1 MELDAFWLTIT
12 KIYAGV
18 MIVVMVALTAG
29 LIFLGV
35 KVSRLLDRALRL
47 LGLATDKAEETAET
61 ITRSTNRIVE
71 QAERTAASAEEK
83 IERATANFEQ
93 ASEAVKRAALGKVGS
108 VAALMVGVV
117 KGLGG
122 AGGAKQPPDDGDT
135 GH

>member
-18 MIVVMVALTAG
+18 MIVVTVALTAG
-29 LIFLGV
+29 LILLGV
-35 KVSRLLDRALRL
+35 KVSRLLDRALGL
-47 LGLATDKAEETAET
+47 LGLVTEKAEETAET

-71 QAERTAASAEEK
+71 QAERTAAAAEEK
-83 IERATANFEQ
+83 IERATGNFEQ
-93 ASEAVKRAALGKVGS
+93 ASAAVKRAALGKAGS
-108 VAALMVGVV
+108 AAALMVGVI

-122 AGGAKQPPDDGDT
+122 AGGGKEPPDDSRT